1 MHRGWALPG
10 GVPAPRVSKPACTRQ
25 FHELQ
30 AFSNSIKRRGGL
42 LRSPR
47 LLFCSSFVALSRPP
61 CGRCSPLAPLLRPPR
76 TPCSPLM
83 APLQPSRDLL
93 VGKPGVNSGKCT
105 IIGGL
110 GIKHHKLHRAETEL
124 TWAFTED
131 SFQVGTDSPKTPPKY
146 RLRPPNIV
154 DLPEF
159 EGRFP
164 TSTSYSSR
172 FCAP

>member
-1 MHRGWALPG
+1 MSGRSPALARSHECSYRAVSRNA
-10 GVPAPRVSKPACTRQ
+10 GVFQ
-25 FHELQ
+25 FDQKAWWPIEVTTP
-30 AFSNSIKRRGGL
+30 SL
-42 LRSPR
+42 LR
-47 LLFCSSFVALSRPP
+47 LL
-61 CGRCSPLAPLLRPPR
+61 CGSLATPLRPMQPLCASLAAPR
-76 TPCSPLM
+76 TPCSPLT

-93 VGKPGVNSGKCT
+93 VGNPGVNSGKCT
-105 IIGGL
+105 IIGGSR
-110 GIKHHKLHRAETEL
+110 IKRHKLHRSETEL

-172 FCAP
+172 FCTP